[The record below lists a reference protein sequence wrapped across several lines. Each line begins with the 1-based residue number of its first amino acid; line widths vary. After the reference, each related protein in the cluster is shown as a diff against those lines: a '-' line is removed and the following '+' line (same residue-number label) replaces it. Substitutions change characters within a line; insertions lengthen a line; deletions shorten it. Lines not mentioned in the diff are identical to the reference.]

1 LNIDLFYF
9 IIIGIFFIVG
19 FLLSF
24 LLKLKKKKK
33 IDETVPLQIDDETV
47 PLQIDNNLEIIEV
60 LENKKQ
66 LQIDNIILK
75 LSDIQIRL
83 DLLESKVSQSKN
95 QPRYENIEDN
105 IIKNITDNQDNT
117 SHHNEINDIT
127 KQYIPK
133 KSLIENVKGKSLI
146 NDKHNA
152 TEHYILKII
161 SKEPLT
167 SNEIKNAIGRTREH
181 TSRLMKKLYELKL
194 VDRDITTKPFKYKLT
209 EQGIK
214 YIGEQV
220 EKKEINEE
228 KALNSSYTND
238 SLIDLTK

>member
-1 LNIDLFYF
+1 MNIDLFYF

-19 FLLSF
+19 FLLSY
-24 LLKLKKKKK
+24 LLKLQKKKRVG
-33 IDETVPLQIDDETV
+33 ESV
-47 PLQIDNNLEIIEV
+47 PLQIDNNLEIIEI

-75 LSDIQIRL
+75 LNDIQIRL

-95 QPRYENIEDN
+95 LPRYENIEDN
-105 IIKNITDNQDNT
+105 IIKNITDNQDNI

-127 KQYIPK
+127 KQYISK
-133 KSLIENVKGKSLI
+133 KSQIEKVKGKSLII

-209 EQGIK
+209 EQGKK

-228 KALNSSYTND
+228 KTLNSSYTND
-238 SLIDLTK
+238 SIIDLTK

>member
-1 LNIDLFYF
+1 MNIDLFYF

-19 FLLSF
+19 FLLSY
-24 LLKLKKKKK
+24 LLKLQKKKRVG
-33 IDETVPLQIDDETV
+33 ESV
-47 PLQIDNNLEIIEV
+47 PLQIDNNLEIIEI

-75 LSDIQIRL
+75 LNDIQIRL

-95 QPRYENIEDN
+95 LPRYENIEDN
-105 IIKNITDNQDNT
+105 IIKNITDNQDIT

-127 KQYIPK
+127 KQYISK
-133 KSLIENVKGKSLI
+133 KSQIEKVKGKSLII

-209 EQGIK
+209 EQGKK

-228 KALNSSYTND
+228 KTLNSSYTND
-238 SLIDLTK
+238 SIIDLTK

>member
-1 LNIDLFYF
+1 MDIDIIYF
-9 IIIGIFFIVG
+9 IVTGIFFIVG
-19 FLLSF
+19 FLLSH
-24 LLKLKKKKK
+24 LLKIRKKVVSQ
-33 IDETVPLQIDDETV
+33 TVPLQRND
-47 PLQIDNNLEIIEV
+47 NLEILEV
-60 LENKKQ
+60 IENKKQ

-75 LSDIQIRL
+75 LNDIQIRL

-95 QPRYENIEDN
+95 QSPYEHMVDN
-105 IIKNITDNQDNT
+105 TIKNITENYDNT
-117 SHHNEINDIT
+117 SHHNDINDIT
-127 KQYIPK
+127 QQSISK
-133 KSLIENVKGKSLI
+133 KSQIGKVKSKTIIL

-161 SKEPLT
+161 LKESLT

-181 TSRLMKKLYELKL
+181 TSRLMKKLYELQL

-209 EQGIK
+209 EQGKK

-220 EKKEINEE
+220 EKKEINQENP
-228 KALNSSYTND
+228 LNSSYTND

>member
-19 FLLSF
+19 FLLSY
-24 LLKLKKKKK
+24 LLKLQKKKR
-33 IDETVPLQIDDETV
+33 VGETV
-47 PLQIDNNLEIIEV
+47 PLQIDNNLEIIEI

-75 LSDIQIRL
+75 LNDIQIRL

-95 QPRYENIEDN
+95 LPRYENTEDN
-105 IIKNITDNQDNT
+105 IIKNITDNKDIT

-133 KSLIENVKGKSLI
+133 KSQIEKVKDKSLII

-161 SKEPLT
+161 LKEPLT

-194 VDRDITTKPFKYKLT
+194 VDRDINTKPFKYKLT
-209 EQGIK
+209 EQGTK

-228 KALNSSYTND
+228 KTINSSYTND
-238 SLIDLTK
+238 SIIDLTK

>member
-1 LNIDLFYF
+1 LNIDLYYF
-9 IIIGIFFIVG
+9 IIIAIFFIVG
-19 FLLSF
+19 FLLSY
-24 LLKLKKKKK
+24 LLKLKKKKRVG
-33 IDETVPLQIDDETV
+33 ETVPLQIDNI
-47 PLQIDNNLEIIEV
+47 QIDNNLEIIEV

-75 LSDIQIRL
+75 LNDIQIRL

-95 QPRYENIEDN
+95 HPRYENIEDN
-105 IIKNITDNQDNT
+105 IIKNITKNQGNT

-133 KSLIENVKGKSLI
+133 KSLIEKVKGKSLII

-161 SKEPLT
+161 LKEPLT

-209 EQGIK
+209 EQGKK

-220 EKKEINEE
+220 EKNEINEE
-228 KALNSSYTND
+228 KTLKSSSYTND
-238 SLIDLTK
+238 SIIDLTK

>member
-1 LNIDLFYF
+1 MNIDLFYF

-19 FLLSF
+19 FLLSY
-24 LLKLKKKKK
+24 LLKLQKKRVGES
-33 IDETVPLQIDDETV
+33 I
-47 PLQIDNNLEIIEV
+47 PLQIDNNLEIIEI

-75 LSDIQIRL
+75 LNDIQIRL

-95 QPRYENIEDN
+95 LPRYENIEDN
-105 IIKNITDNQDNT
+105 IIKNITDNQDIT

-127 KQYIPK
+127 KQYISK
-133 KSLIENVKGKSLI
+133 KSQIEKVKGKSLII

-161 SKEPLT
+161 LKEPLT

-209 EQGIK
+209 EQGKK

-228 KALNSSYTND
+228 KTLNSSYTND
-238 SLIDLTK
+238 SIIDLTK

>member
-1 LNIDLFYF
+1 MDIDIIYF
-9 IIIGIFFIVG
+9 IVTGIFFIVG
-19 FLLSF
+19 FLLSH
-24 LLKLKKKKK
+24 LLKIRKKVVSQ
-33 IDETVPLQIDDETV
+33 TVPLQRND
-47 PLQIDNNLEIIEV
+47 NLEILEV
-60 LENKKQ
+60 IENKKQ

-75 LSDIQIRL
+75 LNDIQIRL

-95 QPRYENIEDN
+95 QSPYEHMVDN
-105 IIKNITDNQDNT
+105 TIKNITENYDNT
-117 SHHNEINDIT
+117 SHHNDINDIT
-127 KQYIPK
+127 QQSISK
-133 KSLIENVKGKSLI
+133 KSQIEKVKSKTIIL

-161 SKEPLT
+161 LKESLT

-181 TSRLMKKLYELKL
+181 TSRLMKKLYELQL

-209 EQGIK
+209 EQGKK

-220 EKKEINEE
+220 EKKEINQENP
-228 KALNSSYTND
+228 LNSSYTND

>member
-1 LNIDLFYF
+1 MNIDLFYF

-19 FLLSF
+19 FLLSN
-24 LLKLKKKKK
+24 LLKLQKKRVS
-33 IDETVPLQIDDETV
+33 ETI

-75 LSDIQIRL
+75 LNDIQIRL

-95 QPRYENIEDN
+95 LPRYENIEDN
-105 IIKNITDNQDNT
+105 IIKNITDNQDIT

-133 KSLIENVKGKSLI
+133 KSQIEKVKDKSLII

-161 SKEPLT
+161 LKEPLT

-209 EQGIK
+209 EQGKK

-228 KALNSSYTND
+228 QALNSSYKND
-238 SLIDLTK
+238 SVIDLTK

>member
-1 LNIDLFYF
+1 M
-9 IIIGIFFIVG
+9 
-19 FLLSF
+19 
-24 LLKLKKKKK
+24 
-33 IDETVPLQIDDETV
+33 
-47 PLQIDNNLEIIEV
+47 
-60 LENKKQ
+60 
-66 LQIDNIILK
+66 
-75 LSDIQIRL
+75 

-95 QPRYENIEDN
+95 HPKYENIEDN
-105 IIKNITDNQDNT
+105 NIKNITDNQDNI

-133 KSLIENVKGKSLI
+133 KSLIEKVKGKSLII

-161 SKEPLT
+161 LKEPLT

-209 EQGIK
+209 EQGKK

-228 KALNSSYTND
+228 KALKSSSYTND
-238 SLIDLTK
+238 SIIDLTK

>member
-1 LNIDLFYF
+1 MTIDLFYF

-19 FLLSF
+19 FLLSY
-24 LLKLKKKKK
+24 LLKLQKKKRVG
-33 IDETVPLQIDDETV
+33 ETVPLQM
-47 PLQIDNNLEIIEV
+47 DNNLEIIEI

-75 LSDIQIRL
+75 LNDIQIRL

-95 QPRYENIEDN
+95 PPRYENREDN
-105 IIKNITDNQDNT
+105 IIKNITDNQYIT

-133 KSLIENVKGKSLI
+133 KSLIEKVKGKSLII

-161 SKEPLT
+161 LKEPLT

-209 EQGIK
+209 EQGKK

-228 KALNSSYTND
+228 KTLNSTYTND
-238 SLIDLTK
+238 SIIDLTK

>member
-1 LNIDLFYF
+1 MTIDLFYF

-19 FLLSF
+19 FLLSY
-24 LLKLKKKKK
+24 LLKLQKKKRVG
-33 IDETVPLQIDDETV
+33 ESV

-75 LSDIQIRL
+75 LNDIQIRL

-95 QPRYENIEDN
+95 LPRYENIEDN
-105 IIKNITDNQDNT
+105 IIKNITDNQDIT

-127 KQYIPK
+127 KQSLIEK
-133 KSLIENVKGKSLI
+133 VKSKSLII

-209 EQGIK
+209 EQGK
-214 YIGEQV
+214 MYIGEQV

>member
-1 LNIDLFYF
+1 MNIDLFYF

-19 FLLSF
+19 FLLSY
-24 LLKLKKKKK
+24 LLKLQKKKR
-33 IDETVPLQIDDETV
+33 VGETV
-47 PLQIDNNLEIIEV
+47 PLQIDNNLEIIEI

-75 LSDIQIRL
+75 LNDIQIRL

-95 QPRYENIEDN
+95 LPRYENTEDN
-105 IIKNITDNQDNT
+105 IIKNITDNKDIT

-133 KSLIENVKGKSLI
+133 KSQIEKVKDKSLII

-161 SKEPLT
+161 LKEPLT

-209 EQGIK
+209 EQGTK

-228 KALNSSYTND
+228 KTINSSSYTND
-238 SLIDLTK
+238 SIIDLTK

>member
-19 FLLSF
+19 FLLSY
-24 LLKLKKKKK
+24 LLKLQKKRINEK
-33 IDETVPLQIDDETV
+33 V

-75 LSDIQIRL
+75 LNDIQIRL

-95 QPRYENIEDN
+95 HPKYENIEDN
-105 IIKNITDNQDNT
+105 NIKNITDNQDNI

-133 KSLIENVKGKSLI
+133 KSLIEKVKGKSLII

-161 SKEPLT
+161 LKEPLT

-209 EQGIK
+209 EQGK
-214 YIGEQV
+214 MYIGEQV

>member
-1 LNIDLFYF
+1 MNIDLFYF

-19 FLLSF
+19 FLLSN
-24 LLKLKKKKK
+24 LLKLQKKRVS
-33 IDETVPLQIDDETV
+33 ETI

-75 LSDIQIRL
+75 LNDIQIRL
-83 DLLESKVSQSKN
+83 DLLESKVSHSKN
-95 QPRYENIEDN
+95 QPIYNKIEDN
-105 IIKNITDNQDNT
+105 VIKNITSKQDNI
-117 SHHNEINDIT
+117 SHHNEIHDIT

-133 KSLIENVKGKSLI
+133 KSLIENVKSKSLI

-209 EQGIK
+209 EQGKK

-228 KALNSSYTND
+228 QALNSSYKND
-238 SLIDLTK
+238 SVIDLTK